1 MSNFFEQ
8 NELNTATEIKKET
21 SIDVSGFSRI
31 DLNTPIGELS
41 GFKKEDIQ
49 PQNINIA
56 DLQPF
61 TQKDDFKNFEFKKQV
76 DKTNEL
82 FKFRVKLF
90 ASIYLIISLI
100 LTGFVIY
107 NVVATTLLTNK
118 QKANNVKIKE
128 MNKVID
134 KFREEQPASINPNF
148 TIQLP
153 NDLNF

>member
-1 MSNFFEQ
+1 M
-8 NELNTATEIKKET
+8 
-21 SIDVSGFSRI
+21 
-31 DLNTPIGELS
+31 
-41 GFKKEDIQ
+41 
-49 PQNINIA
+49 
-56 DLQPF
+56 QPF